1 MPTDA
6 NGRPLRPEKE
16 RSRLVQDTIP
26 LLFGVAPLFS
36 DEFS

>member
-1 MPTDA
+1 M
-6 NGRPLRPEKE
+6 NCIEKSKVDDCM
-16 RSRLVQDTIP
+16 RYFSVFTIP